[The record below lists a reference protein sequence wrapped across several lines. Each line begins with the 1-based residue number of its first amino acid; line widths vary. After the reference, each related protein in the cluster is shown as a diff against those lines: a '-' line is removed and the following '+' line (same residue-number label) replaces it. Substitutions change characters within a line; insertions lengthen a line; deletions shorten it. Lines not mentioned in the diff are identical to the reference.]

1 MILDN
6 VRLKSETADK
16 IKSFKFKKIKLKKLS
31 FQGVYD
37 NWRKFRLSF
46 YKKSLENKQG
56 NLVNMS
62 FREDQLN
69 SDKNYEYSE
78 NRVLGKTKAIA
89 RLESKIKF
97 LETGNYSTEEFVNN
111 RAIKLKNTMMKNLR
125 YNQNS
130 LYSLPTD
137 MKKAIFADDFGANA
151 IEENK
156 LPDTTEPVTI
166 PASIEQEGNNTYT
179 NTDSSNNEVETD
191 SQIHVQDDTIDN
203 NQELAPITADEVAEA
218 IKNEMHK
225 IRIDSN
231 NGLSQSTNKF
241 INEDG
246 TYSMK
251 KEDIEE
257 NFRIT
262 RIDNNIGD
270 ENTEKKSE
278 IEASPISNTSE
289 SEKDPIEIQPTSN
302 KENNDHGQDDEFTPL
317 VVPEKDSTALDAP
330 TEKES
335 QVNALAN
342 NLNTLLERVRILSER
357 REKLKEERAAVA
369 ETAIETDK
377 NYADKVAELA
387 QYAEFLESDCEAT
400 EKENSAK
407 RAETMEKQA
416 EIQAIEMM
424 LGQNNQDIPQRRM

>member
-137 MKKAIFADDFGANA
+137 MKKAIFADDFEANA